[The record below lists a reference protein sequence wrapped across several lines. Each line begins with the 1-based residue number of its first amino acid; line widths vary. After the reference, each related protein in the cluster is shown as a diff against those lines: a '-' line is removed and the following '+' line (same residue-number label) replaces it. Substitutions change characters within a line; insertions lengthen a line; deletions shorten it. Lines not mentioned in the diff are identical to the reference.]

1 MVLCDVPLVAG
12 LNNDHDYDVPEEI
25 EEVLNEILQALRDK
39 NREVQYSA
47 AKGIGRL
54 TSRLSKN
61 FADQVIESI
70 MELFSLWESDM
81 AWHGGCLALAE
92 LARRGLLLPL
102 RLFSV
107 LPFME
112 QAMLYDELRGNF
124 SVGSAVRDAACY
136 LCWALARSYDPSLL
150 QPFVHQ
156 LAKALVITTVLFV
169 AQYEE
174 YRPHLIQH
182 LVDRKVIHWDT
193 TANISSLASND
204 VPRSG

>member
-1 MVLCDVPLVAG
+1 MMEHAHAVLRTILTINSYRLIFLKPRVASWRYQRG
-12 LNNDHDYDVPEEI
+12 SRSLAANLQQSQPVETKAAISVNDEDDHDYDVPEEI

-39 NREVQYSA
+39 NREVQYST

-92 LARRGLLLPL
+92 LARHGLLLPQ
-102 RLFSV
+102 RLSSV

-136 LCWALARSYDPSLL
+136 LCWALARS
-150 QPFVHQ
+150 
-156 LAKALVITTVLFV
+156 
-169 AQYEE
+169 
-174 YRPHLIQH
+174 
-182 LVDRKVIHWDT
+182 
-193 TANISSLASND
+193 
-204 VPRSG
+204 